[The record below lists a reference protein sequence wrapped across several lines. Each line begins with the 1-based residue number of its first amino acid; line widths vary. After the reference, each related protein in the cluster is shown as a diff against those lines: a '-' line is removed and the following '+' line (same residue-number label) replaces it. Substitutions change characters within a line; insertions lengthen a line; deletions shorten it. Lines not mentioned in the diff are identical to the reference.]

1 MTPKLVAALRLV
13 TQGEKAACKQLGQ
26 RQDLLACLV
35 SISQFS
41 LVPALAIETARLIAS
56 IVRHAEDAATLAF
69 CIQQQGCLALIS
81 SLLNSPHPQVP
92 LNFSLLHLFSQLWL
106 SDLSD
111 LRSSYQL
118 INEAVVVL
126 VLACSSSPRLSI
138 TL

>member
-1 MTPKLVAALRLV
+1 MLLHFASTSNHTVTPKLVAALRLV

-81 SLLNSPHPQVP
+81 SLLNSPHPQVSLSTVSCTYF
-92 LNFSLLHLFSQLWL
+92 LNYGSLT
-106 SDLSD
+106 
-111 LRSSYQL
+111 YL
-118 INEAVVVL
+118 I
-126 VLACSSSPRLSI
+126 
-138 TL
+138 